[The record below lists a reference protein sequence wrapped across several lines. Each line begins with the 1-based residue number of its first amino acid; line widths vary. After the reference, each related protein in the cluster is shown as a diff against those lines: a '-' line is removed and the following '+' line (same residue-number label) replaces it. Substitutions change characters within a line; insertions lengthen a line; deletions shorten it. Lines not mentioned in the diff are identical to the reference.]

1 MARSK
6 YSRGLKIK
14 VAKEAMLPENQGL
27 EHVIAEKYHVMP
39 WTVIKWRDHL
49 QQVGE
54 ENAFKKGYTLKKRS
68 TPREVEL
75 EKENAQLREEVE
87 ILKKQRPDP
96 YPPLLF
102 SHGLVLAKSFRLTN

>member
-1 MARSK
+1 
-6 YSRGLKIK
+6 
-14 VAKEAMLPENQGL
+14 MLPEDQGL

-54 ENAFKKGYTLKKRS
+54 ENAVKKGYTRKKRS
-68 TPREVEL
+68 TPRQDER

-87 ILKKQRPDP
+87 ILKKAAA
-96 YPPLLF
+96 F
-102 SHGLVLAKSFRLTN
+102 LANVKRD

>member
-54 ENAFKKGYTLKKRS
+54 ENAFKKGYTLKNVPLQERS
-68 TPREVEL
+68 
-75 EKENAQLREEVE
+75 NW
-87 ILKKQRPDP
+87 KKKMHSCGR
-96 YPPLLF
+96 
-102 SHGLVLAKSFRLTN
+102 K

>member
-68 TPREVEL
+68 PPREVE
-75 EKENAQLREEVE
+75 QLREEVE
-87 ILKKQRPDP
+87 ILKKAAA
-96 YPPLLF
+96 F
-102 SHGLVLAKSFRLTN
+102 LANVKRD

>member
-39 WTVIKWRDHL
+39 WTVIKWRDIFSRSGKKMHSRRDTLLKNVPL
-49 QQVGE
+49 QE
-54 ENAFKKGYTLKKRS
+54 RSNWKKKMHSCGRK
-68 TPREVEL
+68 
-75 EKENAQLREEVE
+75 
-87 ILKKQRPDP
+87 
-96 YPPLLF
+96 
-102 SHGLVLAKSFRLTN
+102 

>member
-27 EHVIAEKYHVMP
+27 EHVITEKYHVM
-39 WTVIKWRDHL
+39 
-49 QQVGE
+49 
-54 ENAFKKGYTLKKRS
+54 KGYTLNKRS

-87 ILKKQRPDP
+87 ILKKAAA
-96 YPPLLF
+96 F
-102 SHGLVLAKSFRLTN
+102 LANVKRD

>member
-39 WTVIKWRDHL
+39 WTVIKW
-49 QQVGE
+49 
-54 ENAFKKGYTLKKRS
+54 
-68 TPREVEL
+68 
-75 EKENAQLREEVE
+75 
-87 ILKKQRPDP
+87 
-96 YPPLLF
+96 
-102 SHGLVLAKSFRLTN
+102 

>member
-54 ENAFKKGYTLKKRS
+54 ENA
-68 TPREVEL
+68 
-75 EKENAQLREEVE
+75 QLREEVE
-87 ILKKQRPDP
+87 NLKKAAA
-96 YPPLLF
+96 F
-102 SHGLVLAKSFRLTN
+102 LANVKRD

>member
-1 MARSK
+1 MVRSK

-54 ENAFKKGYTLKKRS
+54 ENAFLSSLPLHHNRQHHQILFPGIFNAVGGTFLTDVAS
-68 TPREVEL
+68 TST
-75 EKENAQLREEVE
+75 Q
-87 ILKKQRPDP
+87 
-96 YPPLLF
+96 
-102 SHGLVLAKSFRLTN
+102 

>member
-54 ENAFKKGYTLKKRS
+54 ENAFKKGYTLKNVPLQERS
-68 TPREVEL
+68 
-75 EKENAQLREEVE
+75 NW
-87 ILKKQRPDP
+87 KKKMHICGR
-96 YPPLLF
+96 
-102 SHGLVLAKSFRLTN
+102 R

>member
-1 MARSK
+1 MVRSK

-14 VAKEAMLPENQGL
+14 VAKEAMLPEDQGL

-54 ENAFKKGYTLKKRS
+54 ENAFKKGYTLKNVSLQERS
-68 TPREVEL
+68 
-75 EKENAQLREEVE
+75 NW
-87 ILKKQRPDP
+87 KKKMHSCGR
-96 YPPLLF
+96 
-102 SHGLVLAKSFRLTN
+102 K

>member
-54 ENAFKKGYTLKKRS
+54 ENPVFDSFLSKKVS
-68 TPREVEL
+68 QP
-75 EKENAQLREEVE
+75 A
-87 ILKKQRPDP
+87 ILKACETFVIFTITR
-96 YPPLLF
+96 YIIYFFYLI
-102 SHGLVLAKSFRLTN
+102 RC

>member
-1 MARSK
+1 
-6 YSRGLKIK
+6 
-14 VAKEAMLPENQGL
+14 MLPENQGL

-49 QQVGE
+49 QQVRE
-54 ENAFKKGYTLKKRS
+54 ENAFKKGYTLKKHS

-87 ILKKQRPDP
+87 ILKKAAS
-96 YPPLLF
+96 F
-102 SHGLVLAKSFRLTN
+102 LANVKRD

>member
-54 ENAFKKGYTLKKRS
+54 ENA
-68 TPREVEL
+68 
-75 EKENAQLREEVE
+75 QLREEVE
-87 ILKKQRPDP
+87 ILKKAAA
-96 YPPLLF
+96 F
-102 SHGLVLAKSFRLTN
+102 LANVKRD

>member
-1 MARSK
+1 MTRSK

-54 ENAFKKGYTLKKRS
+54 ENAFKKGYTLKKHS

-87 ILKKQRPDP
+87 ILKKAAT
-96 YPPLLF
+96 F
-102 SHGLVLAKSFRLTN
+102 LANVKRD

>member
-39 WTVIKWRDHL
+39 WTVTRWRDHL
-49 QQVGE
+49 QDVGE
-54 ENAFKKGYTLKKRS
+54 ENAFRKGGSLNRGP
-68 TPREVEL
+68 TPKEVEL
-75 EKENAQLREEVE
+75 EKENAQLREEIG
-87 ILKKQRPDP
+87 ILQKAAA
-96 YPPLLF
+96 F
-102 SHGLVLAKSFRLTN
+102 LTNVKRD

>member
-1 MARSK
+1 
-6 YSRGLKIK
+6 
-14 VAKEAMLPENQGL
+14 MLPENQGL

-54 ENAFKKGYTLKKRS
+54 ENAFKKRYTLKKRS

-87 ILKKQRPDP
+87 ILKKAAA
-96 YPPLLF
+96 F
-102 SHGLVLAKSFRLTN
+102 LANVKRD

>member
-75 EKENAQLREEVE
+75 EKENAQLREEALSLLL
-87 ILKKQRPDP
+87 IWRFRNGQTFSKT
-96 YPPLLF
+96 PLWWQLW
-102 SHGLVLAKSFRLTN
+102 